1 MNPVRVL
8 AVALRAG
15 LTLDAARAASGVS
28 GSQHEESVNSVVR
41 FSRITGAPRARA
53 LLALADALDD
63 ADQRER
69 DITIAM
75 ASARATTR
83 VLLALPAVTAVS
95 AEFFGFAVITF
106 FVSTPLGPVC
116 LTVGAALTAI
126 AWRWMKTLRDKIPHP
141 PVETGLVLDLAAS
154 LSVTATIR
162 GEQRNALNE
171 LAEQWGTTGEITHL
185 DSAARVSRVHGVPVV
200 HVLEMEALRSRA
212 ESRHTVRHAVELLP
226 TAQLAP
232 VGVCLLPAFV
242 ITTVIPIVA
251 TFAREF
257 FLS

>member
-1 MNPVRVL
+1 M

-15 LTLDAARAASGVS
+15 LTLDAARTASGVS
-28 GSQHEESVNSVVR
+28 GSPHEESVNSVVR
-41 FSRITGAPRARA
+41 FSRITGAPRAPA
-53 LLALADALDD
+53 LFALADALDD

-69 DITIAM
+69 DITVAM

-95 AEFFGFAVITF
+95 AEFFGFTVLAF
-106 FVSTPLGPVC
+106 FVSSPLGLVC
-116 LTVGAALTAI
+116 LGVGATLTAI
-126 AWRWMKTLRDKIPHP
+126 AWRWMTVLRDKIPHP

-154 LSVTATIR
+154 LSSAVTIR
-162 GEQRNALNE
+162 REQRNALNE
-171 LAEQWGTTGEITHL
+171 LAEQWGTSGELDRL
-185 DSAARVSRVHGVPVV
+185 DSAARVSRTHGVPVV
-200 HVLEMEALRSRA
+200 HLLQMEALRSRA

-242 ITTVIPIVA
+242 VTTVIPIVA
-251 TFAREF
+251 TLARQF